1 MPHAQHFT
9 LRAPWL
15 KARTVRRIPAR
26 YSTQSAMD
34 FDEDMSGLQIEDLGE
49 YFLQTDIN
57 DNWKGFSL
65 GYTDEEQQQQQQQ
78 QQQNPKQPASAAGSG
93 SVQHLTSPPLSSIS
107 EMLKHGN
114 GLGVGLGFGSPR
126 KDFATLFQTG
136 LTPSVKPDA
145 AMMNRATRD
154 AIDLANFSLD
164 QHKKPAALAM
174 PGSVAAAKAT
184 PPQFGGSIKPAA
196 PKLPSPQCQNILS
209 SDDDDMNSFGG
220 AATFKREFDFMTVSC
235 DPRGCSTIGSGSTM
249 SAPSPTPEDDRGF
262 RKKSRE
268 KMRRQEVNVKFEELV
283 DLLGLSNRVRKSAI
297 LQEAVSA
304 IKTLKRERDELRR
317 DRDRLQQE
325 VSKLATCLQYSHLGS
340 VAAANAVAMTQQP
353 NPQLSHMNPAQQH
366 LNHHQHDRQA
376 PVSSG
381 MQPVHT
387 HPLNVPCN
395 PGTNC
400 FPLSSAFSSISSQL
414 GTLASSASSVGSQVV
429 IAPKALKPAPST
441 SSFTPIAPDTEMK

>member
-1 MPHAQHFT
+1 
-9 LRAPWL
+9 
-15 KARTVRRIPAR
+15 
-26 YSTQSAMD
+26 MD

-65 GYTDEEQQQQQQQ
+65 GYTDEEQQQQQQ
-78 QQQNPKQPASAAGSG
+78 NPKQPAGAQSSGAAAA
-93 SVQHLTSPPLSSIS
+93 SVSQHLTSPPLSSIS

-114 GLGVGLGFGSPR
+114 GLGMGLGFGSPR
-126 KDFATLFQTG
+126 KDFAHLFQTG
-136 LTPSVKPDA
+136 LTPASAKPDA
-145 AMMNRATRD
+145 AMMNRASRD
-154 AIDLANFSLD
+154 AMELASFSLD
-164 QHKKPAALAM
+164 QHKKPAALAIT
-174 PGSVAAAKAT
+174 GSAAAKAAA
-184 PPQFGGSIKPAA
+184 PLGGSIRPAA
-196 PKLPSPQCQNILS
+196 PKVPNVQCQNIMS
-209 SDDDDMNSFGG
+209 SDDDDMNSFG
-220 AATFKREFDFMTVSC
+220 AATTFKREFDFMTVSC
-235 DPRGCSTIGSGSTM
+235 DPSGCSTIGSTSTV

-304 IKTLKRERDELRR
+304 IKSLKRERDDLRR

-325 VSKLATCLQYSHLGS
+325 VSKLATCLQYSHIGS

-353 NPQLSHMNPAQQH
+353 NQQLSHMNPSAQH
-366 LNHHQHDRQA
+366 LNQHQQQHDRQTA
-376 PVSSG
+376 AAVSSG
-381 MQPVHT
+381 MQTVHT

-395 PGTNC
+395 PGANC

-414 GTLASSASSVGSQVV
+414 GSHSSASSSTPGQVV
-429 IAPKALKPAPST
+429 IAPKALKPAPS
-441 SSFTPIAPDTEMK
+441 SSFTPIAPDMEMK

>member
-1 MPHAQHFT
+1 
-9 LRAPWL
+9 
-15 KARTVRRIPAR
+15 
-26 YSTQSAMD
+26 MD

-65 GYTDEEQQQQQQQ
+65 GYTDEEQQ
-78 QQQNPKQPASAAGSG
+78 NPKQLAPTAATSAPM
-93 SVQHLTSPPLSSIS
+93 QHLTSPPLSSIS

-126 KDFATLFQTG
+126 KDFANLFQTG
-136 LTPSVKPDA
+136 LTPASAKPEA
-145 AMMNRATRD
+145 AMMNRSARD
-154 AIDLANFSLD
+154 AMELASFSLD

-174 PGSVAAAKAT
+174 PTAKAAT
-184 PPQFGGSIKPAA
+184 QLGGSIKPAGV
-196 PKLPSPQCQNILS
+196 KLPNTQCQNILS
-209 SDDDDMNSFGG
+209 SEDDDMNSLG
-220 AATFKREFDFMTVSC
+220 AAASAFKRDFDFMTVPC
-235 DPRGCSTIGSGSTM
+235 DPSGCSTIGSTATI

-283 DLLGLSNRVRKSAI
+283 ELLGLSNRVRKSAI

-340 VAAANAVAMTQQP
+340 VAAANAVAMNQP
-353 NPQLSHMNPAQQH
+353 NQQLSHMNPPAQHLTQQH
-366 LNHHQHDRQA
+366 DPQA
-376 PVSSG
+376 AVSSG
-381 MQPVHT
+381 MQTVHT

-395 PGTNC
+395 PVC
-400 FPLSSAFSSISSQL
+400 RQ
-414 GTLASSASSVGSQVV
+414 TLLVQ
-429 IAPKALKPAPST
+429 
-441 SSFTPIAPDTEMK
+441 F

>member
-1 MPHAQHFT
+1 MMPQSEPADAT
-9 LRAPWL
+9 DALRTPATSHCECRESAL
-15 KARTVRRIPAR
+15 RRRSIHLQQDSYLP
-26 YSTQSAMD
+26 TCLENLTMD

-65 GYTDEEQQQQQQQ
+65 GYTDEEQQQ
-78 QQQNPKQPASAAGSG
+78 NPKQTAGVHGSENTGAAVSSA
-93 SVQHLTSPPLSSIS
+93 QQLTSPPLASIS

-126 KDFATLFQTG
+126 KDFANLFQTG
-136 LTPSVKPDA
+136 LTPASAKPDV

-154 AIDLANFSLD
+154 AIELANFSLD
-164 QHKKPAALAM
+164 QHRKPAALPIAI
-174 PGSVAAAKAT
+174 SAAAKAA
-184 PPQFGGSIKPAA
+184 PSLGGSIKPAA
-196 PKLPSPQCQNILS
+196 PKVPSPQCQNILS
-209 SDDDDMNSFGG
+209 SDDDDMNSFG
-220 AATFKREFDFMTVSC
+220 AAAAFK
-235 DPRGCSTIGSGSTM
+235 RGCSVIGSTATV
-249 SAPSPTPEDDRGF
+249 SAPSPTLEDDRGY

-304 IKTLKRERDELRR
+304 IKSLKRERDELRR
-317 DRDRLQQE
+317 DRDRLQQK

-340 VAAANAVAMTQQP
+340 VAAAMTQP
-353 NPQLSHMNPAQQH
+353 NQQLSRMNPSGH
-366 LNHHQHDRQA
+366 LLNQHDPQA
-376 PVSSG
+376 AVSSG
-381 MQPVHT
+381 MQAVHT

-400 FPLSSAFSSISSQL
+400 FPISSAFSSISSQL
-414 GTLASSASSVGSQVV
+414 GSSSSSGSGQVA
-429 IAPKALKPAPST
+429 IAPKSLKST
-441 SSFTPIAPDTEMK
+441 PFTPIAPDTEMK

>member
-1 MPHAQHFT
+1 
-9 LRAPWL
+9 
-15 KARTVRRIPAR
+15 
-26 YSTQSAMD
+26 MD

-65 GYTDEEQQQQQQQ
+65 GYTEEE
-78 QQQNPKQPASAAGSG
+78 PSKQPAGAQASEGSATATS
-93 SVQHLTSPPLSSIS
+93 SAMHVTSPPLSSIS

-126 KDFATLFQTG
+126 KDFASLLQGTG
-136 LTPSVKPDA
+136 MTPRGKPDV

-154 AIDLANFSLD
+154 AMELASFSLD
-164 QHKKPAALAM
+164 QNKKPAALAM
-174 PGSVAAAKAT
+174 AKGA
-184 PPQFGGSIKPAA
+184 PHFGGTIKPAA
-196 PKLPSPQCQNILS
+196 PKLPSPQCQNIMS
-209 SDDDDMNSFGG
+209 SDDDTDAHTFGS
-220 AATFKREFDFMTVSC
+220 TFKREFDFLAVSC
-235 DPRGCSTIGSGSTM
+235 DASGCSTINTPSIAGSTT
-249 SAPSPTPEDDRGF
+249 SAPEDDRGF

-283 DLLGLSNRVRKSAI
+283 ELLGLSSRVRKSAI

-304 IKTLKRERDELRR
+304 IKSLKRERDELRR

-340 VAAANAVAMTQQP
+340 VAAANAATMPNQQ
-353 NPQLSHMNPAQQH
+353 LGHMNPSGHHLNQAQQH
-366 LNHHQHDRQA
+366 QQQRQHERQA
-376 PVSSG
+376 AAAQG
-381 MQPVHT
+381 MQAVHT

-400 FPLSSAFSSISSQL
+400 FPVSSAFSAISSQL
-414 GTLASSASSVGSQVV
+414 GSRPSHSPASSAASGQIT
-429 IAPKALKPAPST
+429 IAPKSLKPAPT
-441 SSFTPIAPDTEMK
+441 SSYPPIAPDTEMK